1 MANEARAGTQ
11 IGDGVVA
18 RWNLTPRAARASMW
32 GGRATGCP
40 EQPMYLGECSSDTMS
55 RTLRGFGEASGI
67 GRNGSQASRFPR
79 RTTWPPTAARCRTV
93 CGMPRIKLDEV
104 EQASH
109 RALVGH
115 GARDDTAGHVARA
128 IRVAESNG
136 NRICGL
142 YYLESYCRQLE
153 TGRINGIAEP
163 VVTVDRPGAVRVD
176 GRLGFAQSA
185 FAVGLPVAI
194 ESARTNGI
202 CGMSVEHTHTCTS
215 LGYFTEQ
222 FACAGLLA
230 IGATNATPRVSPP
243 GGSTPVLGTNP
254 IAMAVPDGSGG
265 VAFQFD
271 FSTSAVALGKITM
284 ALAAGEEI
292 PLGWAIDADGHP
304 TTDPRA
310 ALDGSLV
317 SAGGYKGYGVGL
329 MVEVLA
335 AALTGCRLSADVPP
349 LKTPDGEPHDLGQFY
364 VVVDPTSYS
373 GAGFHERIVALGESI
388 VGQPGA
394 RLPGADRVPMDPVEV
409 EDDVWKLVLELAG
422 G

>member
-1 MANEARAGTQ
+1 MRMLAGHDEQ
-11 IGDGVVA
+11 DVA
-18 RWNLTPRAARASMW
+18 
-32 GGRATGCP
+32 
-40 EQPMYLGECSSDTMS
+40 
-55 RTLRGFGEASGI
+55 GFGRTSGTGRDDGKASC
-67 GRNGSQASRFPR
+67 SYR
-79 RTTWPPTAARCRTV
+79 RTSWPPTAARCRTV
-93 CGMPRIKLDEV
+93 CRMPFLKLVEV
-104 EQASH
+104 EEASH
-109 RALVGH
+109 RALVSH
-115 GARDDTAGHVARA
+115 GARDDTAGLVARA
-128 IRVAESNG
+128 IRFAESNG

-142 YYLESYCRQLE
+142 YYLESYCKQLE

-185 FAVGLPVAI
+185 FAAGLPVAI
-194 ESARTNGI
+194 ASARTNGI

-254 IAMAVPDGSGG
+254 IAMAVPDSSGG

-284 ALAAGEEI
+284 AAAAGDKI
-292 PLGWAIDADGHP
+292 PLGWAVDADGHP
-304 TTDPRA
+304 TTDPQA

-317 SAGGYKGYGVGL
+317 SAGGYKGYGIGL

-335 AALTGCRLSADVPP
+335 AALTGCRLSVDVPP
-349 LKTPDGEPHDLGQFY
+349 LKTPDGQPHDLGQFY

-373 GAGFHERIVALGESI
+373 GAGFHERILALGESI

-394 RLPGADRVPMDPVEV
+394 RLPGADRVPTDPVEV
-409 EDDVWKLVLELAG
+409 EDDVWKLVLGLAAG
-422 G
+422 